1 MLRALFGEPRRKEE
15 GTLREANAAI
25 RNYMKALARTPA
37 ELQSVKDY
45 RFVIWSEN
53 FLRALDELEQSQ
65 YAAERFGAKV
75 RKLYVDEMKEAE
87 QDDYHRHLY
96 FYKNAIIRMFS
107 ILDKL
112 GYFLNERFALHT
124 ERVKTRFSYF
134 TVLRTMHQNRM
145 HTELEQRLFELKQE
159 NQEPVN
165 RLRNQRNMEIHTINT
180 DLLDDLLEA
189 AEAKYGKRPRQ
200 HTDEIPGNLKDLK
213 VGFTMT
219 CRAVAIVFGYL
230 TQLPSEPPSRENED
244 RG

>member
-1 MLRALFGEPRRKEE
+1 MLRALFGEPRRSDE

-25 RNYMKALARTPA
+25 HRYMNALARIPVDA
-37 ELQSVKDY
+37 QSVQER
-45 RFVIWSEN
+45 RFVIWCEN

-65 YAAERFGAKV
+65 YAAGRFGTKV
-75 RKLYVDEMKEAE
+75 HKLYVDEMKEAE
-87 QDDYHRHLY
+87 RDDYHRHLY

-124 ERVKTRFSYF
+124 ERAKARFSYF
-134 TVLRTMHQNRM
+134 TVLRTMHQNQV
-145 HTELEQRLFELKQE
+145 HAELERRLFELKQE
-159 NQEPVN
+159 TQEPVN

-180 DLLDDLLEA
+180 DLLDDLMEA

-200 HTDEIPGNLKDLK
+200 QTEEVPANLKDLK
-213 VGFTMT
+213 IGYTMT

-230 TQLPSEPPSRENED
+230 VRLPHKPHSGESAG